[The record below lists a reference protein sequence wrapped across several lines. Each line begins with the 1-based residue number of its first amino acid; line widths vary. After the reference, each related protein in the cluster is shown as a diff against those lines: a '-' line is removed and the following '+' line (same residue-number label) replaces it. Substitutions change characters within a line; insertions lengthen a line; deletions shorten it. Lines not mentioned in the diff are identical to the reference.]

1 MNKKIMMA
9 VMCCFACVLM
19 GASSIATAGALP
31 KALQEGL
38 NMLAQTQGFTCEF
51 EQTIVFTDEA
61 TQVYGGTLAV
71 ARPGRFRWQYT
82 KPYEQLYISNGEGVW
97 LYEPDLMQ
105 AQWLQGLESVDP
117 VVMRLLN
124 GDVKSEE
131 ITLLGSP
138 GEKYTYHIRIGDKQD
153 VWLSLADG
161 MPAWLE
167 SRDALDN
174 RNRITL
180 KKIIKHQPDEAL
192 FHFDVPKGVD
202 VISTAVS
209 AAGGLNE

>member
-1 MNKKIMMA
+1 MKKTTIA
-9 VMCCFACVLM
+9 ALCWFACVLL
-19 GASSIATAGALP
+19 GTSSTAMAGALP
-31 KALQEGL
+31 NALQEGL
-38 NMLAQTQGFTCEF
+38 NMLAKTNGFTCDF
-51 EQTIVFTDEA
+51 EQQIVFTDEE

-71 ARPGRFRWQYT
+71 ARPGRFRWQYS
-82 KPYEQLYISNGEGVW
+82 KPYAQLYISNGEGVW

-105 AQWLQGLESVDP
+105 AQWLDGLESVDP

-138 GEKYTYHIRIGDKQD
+138 GEKFTYHIRIGDKQD

-167 SRDALDN
+167 SRDALGN

-180 KKIIKHQPDEAL
+180 KKIIKQQPDESL
-192 FHFDVPKGVD
+192 FHFDVPEGVD
-202 VISTAVS
+202 VINTAVS

>member
-1 MNKKIMMA
+1 MHKTIKLLLLLASMM
-9 VMCCFACVLM
+9 LP
-19 GASSIATAGALP
+19 IITWAGSLP
-31 KALQEGL
+31 SGLQKGL
-38 NMLAQTQGFTCEF
+38 EELARVKGFSCTF
-51 EQTIVFTDEA
+51 EQSIVFTDGEK
-61 TQVYGGTLAV
+61 QRYGGELVV
-71 ARPGRFRWQYT
+71 ARPGKFRWQYNT
-82 KPYEQLYISNGEGVW
+82 PYQQLYISNGEGVW

-105 AQWLQGLESVDP
+105 AQWLDGLDAVDP

-124 GDVKSEE
+124 GEVKGDE

-138 GEKYTYHIRIGDKQD
+138 GEKYTYHIRIGESQD
-153 VWLSLADG
+153 VWLALSDG
-161 MPAWLE
+161 MPAWIE
-167 SRDALDN
+167 SRDALGN

-180 KKIIKHQPDEAL
+180 NHIKKQQPDASL